1 MQTWPM
7 RGAQSNM
14 RFLPRAAALA
24 GASALLLFAACGGSG
39 YKPSTDEPATLYL
52 EACASCHQ
60 GGEAG
65 PSLAGLGLT
74 ADQVEARLSRGGK
87 GMPSF
92 PGIRGKARAN
102 LVDFVVRLSAAP
114 AADPSPP

>member
-1 MQTWPM
+1 MK
-7 RGAQSNM
+7 
-14 RFLPRAAALA
+14 LRAAELALPAALHFLVACA
-24 GASALLLFAACGGSG
+24 GSP
-39 YKPSTDEPATLYL
+39 YKPASDDGATIYM

-65 PSLAGLGLT
+65 PSLARLGLT
-74 ADQVEARLSRGGK
+74 ADQVEARLRRGGK

-92 PGIRGKARAN
+92 PGIRGKARAS
-102 LVDFVVRLSAAP
+102 LADFVVRLSAAP